1 MNKYVFGN
9 ILDNLANTYGFEYEI
24 VGHGVFKRYDKQS
37 GEVDIINDV
46 NKIVEYFLEQYRN
59 KEIISGDDF
68 SYTIGKLEYL
78 LRRRKHKILVGM
90 EYLTVYISEIELDIH
105 MRYAQC
111 KYEYGASIQ
120 VNDNYAVTSNQI
132 DDILAAL

>member
-1 MNKYVFGN
+1 MKKYVFGN
-9 ILDNLANTYGFEYEI
+9 IIDKLAETYGYEYEI
-24 VGHGVFKRYDKQS
+24 VGHGVFKRHDKQS
-37 GEVDIINDV
+37 GDVDTINDV
-46 NKIVEYFLEQYRN
+46 NDIAKFFLEQYQN
-59 KEIISGDDF
+59 KEKISGDDF
-68 SYTIGKLEYL
+68 SYTIDKLEYL

-105 MRYAQC
+105 MKYVQC

-120 VNDNYAVTSNQI
+120 VNDDYAVTSNQI

>member
-1 MNKYVFGN
+1 MKKYVFGN
-9 ILDNLANTYGFEYEI
+9 IIDKLAETYGYEYEI
-24 VGHGVFKRYDKQS
+24 VGHGVFKRHDKQS
-37 GEVDIINDV
+37 GDVDTINDV
-46 NKIVEYFLEQYRN
+46 
-59 KEIISGDDF
+59 F
-68 SYTIGKLEYL
+68 SYTIDKLEYL

-105 MRYAQC
+105 MKYVQC

-120 VNDNYAVTSNQI
+120 VNDDYAVTSNQI